1 MKISSMMFV
10 TNAVRRG
17 DTFIEAI
24 KSHLYF
30 SDELI
35 LVDGYSSD
43 DTVERVKDLN
53 DERIKIVSLPWP
65 EDFSWTEF
73 ATHANFGFEYATG
86 DWVAT
91 GESDHVFH
99 EDNKV
104 RLILE
109 NNLNG
114 QTPVVSVLKKQT
126 SVVDRYFGK
135 ARIPYFI
142 NKKYFGEQIGYGLDP
157 DKLSDL
163 GKPIFITKKTA
174 DYFYEGTLIEP
185 LRTELE
191 MYNYFWT
198 FKTFEMVAK
207 ERLRANKAWNKCP
220 FLTKYFSEKTSEKA
234 VFEEVKTTLLGKFER
249 GVQFIDPTIYP
260 AIMIEKIK
268 NELKPGMVGYNLCGL
283 IDYVPSFLQKL
294 TYEI

>member
-1 MKISSMMFV
+1 MKISSLMFV

-35 LVDGYSSD
+35 LVDGCSTD
-43 DTVERVKDLN
+43 DTVRRVEHLN
-53 DERIKIVSLPWP
+53 DPRIKIVSLPWP
-65 EDFSWTEF
+65 EDFCWTEF
-73 ATHANFGFEYATG
+73 ATHANFGYQFATG

-91 GESDHVFH
+91 GESDHIFH

-104 RLILE
+104 RLVLE
-109 NNLNG
+109 NNLND
-114 QTPVVSVLKKQT
+114 QTPVISVMKKQT
-126 SVVDRYFGK
+126 STVDRYFGK

-142 NKKYFGEQIGYGLDP
+142 NKKHFGDKIGYGLDP

-163 GKPIFITKKTA
+163 GKPIFINKKTA

-191 MYNYFWT
+191 LYNYLWT
-198 FKTFEMVAK
+198 FKTFDMIAK
-207 ERLRANKAWNKCP
+207 ERMRANKAWNKCEY
-220 FLTKYFSEKTSEKA
+220 LTKYFSEKTSEES
-234 VFEEVKTTLLGKFER
+234 VLEEVKTTLLSKFDR
-249 GVQFIDPTIYP
+249 GCQFSKPEIYP
-260 AIMIEKIK
+260 AIMINKIK
-268 NELKPGMVGYNLCGL
+268 KELKPGMFGYDICGL
-283 IDYVPSFLQKL
+283 VDYKPSFLD
-294 TYEI
+294 